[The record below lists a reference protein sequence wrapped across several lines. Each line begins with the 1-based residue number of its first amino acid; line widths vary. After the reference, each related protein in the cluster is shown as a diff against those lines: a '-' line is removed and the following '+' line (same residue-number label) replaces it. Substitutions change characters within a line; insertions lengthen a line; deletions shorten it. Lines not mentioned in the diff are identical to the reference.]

1 MVKLLGYR
9 KLTLNE
15 RIQRIDKQLA
25 DINRIIN
32 EYLKTKENEQS
43 AKTKSVERTVDTSA
57 TKKKDFGVRFW

>member
-25 DINRIIN
+25 SINRIIN
-32 EYLKTKENEQS
+32 DYLKAKENEQN
-43 AKTKSVERTVDTSA
+43 AKTKSVERDVKTPTA
-57 TKKKDFGVRFW
+57 KKQDFGVRFW